1 MRWYR
6 TAAEQGDASAQNNL
20 GVMYANGH
28 GVPQD
33 DGLAVQWYARAAGQG
48 HALAQ
53 YNLGGMYNSG
63 RGVEKDPVC
72 GYMWLALA
80 AEGGDSGAAR
90 AREAAAAR
98 LDPAQLQ
105 EAQQRMRQWHQ
116 GRSPPR
122 PPRD

>member
-1 MRWYR
+1 MP
-6 TAAEQGDASAQNNL
+6 AQNNL

-33 DGLAVQWYARAAGQG
+33 DGLAVLWYARAAGQG

-63 RGVEKDPVC
+63 RGVERDPVC

-80 AEGGDSGAAR
+80 AEGGDGGAAR
-90 AREAAAAR
+90 AREAAATR
-98 LDPAQLQ
+98 LEPAQLQ
-105 EAQQRMRQWHQ
+105 EAQQRMRQWQ
-116 GRSPPR
+116 QVRFPPLQ
-122 PPRD
+122 PPD

>member
-1 MRWYR
+1 
-6 TAAEQGDASAQNNL
+6 
-20 GVMYANGH
+20 
-28 GVPQD
+28 VPQD
-33 DGLAVQWYARAAGQG
+33 DSLAVQWYARAAGQG

-63 RGVEKDPVC
+63 RGVEKDLLC

-98 LDPAQLQ
+98 LEPAQLQ

-116 GRSPPR
+116 VRFPPL
-122 PPRD
+122 PSSD